1 MILALAASSTEVWI
15 VVGVVGVVTFAFKAA
30 GPVFLGKRELPA
42 KADAVV
48 ALIAP
53 VMLTALV
60 VVQTFGGQ
68 EELTVDARVPGVAV
82 AAVALWRGA
91 PIVAAMAIAA
101 LVPGLLRLAA

>member
-82 AAVALWRGA
+82 AALALWRGA

-101 LVPGLLRLAA
+101 LVTGLLRLAA

>member
-1 MILALAASSTEVWI
+1 MILALAASSTEAWI
-15 VVGVVGVVTFAFKAA
+15 VVGVVGVVTIAFKAA

-42 KADAVV
+42 RADAVV

-68 EELTVDARVPGVAV
+68 EELSVDARVPGVA
-82 AAVALWRGA
+82 AAALALWKGA
-91 PIVAAMAIAA
+91 PIVAAMVIAA
-101 LVPGLLRLAA
+101 VVTAALRLLV

>member
-1 MILALAASSTEVWI
+1 MIIALAASSTEAW
-15 VVGVVGVVTFAFKAA
+15 VVVAVVGVVTFAFKAA
-30 GPVFLGKRELPA
+30 GPVFLGKRPLPER
-42 KADAVV
+42 ADAVV

-68 EELTVDARVPGVAV
+68 EQITVDARVPGVAA

-101 LVPGLLRLAA
+101 LVTGLLRLAV